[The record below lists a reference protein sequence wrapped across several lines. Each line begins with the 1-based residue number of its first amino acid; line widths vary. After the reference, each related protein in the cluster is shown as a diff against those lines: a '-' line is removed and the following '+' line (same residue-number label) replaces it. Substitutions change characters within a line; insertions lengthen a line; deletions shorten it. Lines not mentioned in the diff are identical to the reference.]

1 MKQIRHNVFET
12 NSSSTHSMIIHH
24 NGIQKNE
31 IPIGEDGYIHVKMNE
46 FGWEVR
52 NYYSQYDRLSYLST
66 MFATTSGAHTLWVS
80 DKDELNKVANDLMNN
95 KWFKGFS
102 KEIAKHAKCKGLK
115 IDPSEGYIDH
125 QSCEYGS
132 VIEFLNEWDTDAMEF
147 VFRHGIIVHTDND
160 NH

>member
-52 NYYSQYDRLSYLST
+52 NYYSQYDRLSYLIT

-147 VFRHGIIVHTDND
+147 VFGHGIIVHTDND

>member
-52 NYYSQYDRLSYLST
+52 NYYSQYDRLSYLIT

-95 KWFKGFS
+95 KWFKGLS

-147 VFRHGIIVHTDND
+147 VFGHGIIVHTDND

>member
-1 MKQIRHNVFET
+1 MKQIRRNVFET
-12 NSSSTHSMIIHH
+12 NSSSTHCMVIRH

-31 IPIGEDGYIHVKMNE
+31 IPIAEDGYIHVELSE

-52 NYYSQYDRLSYLST
+52 NYYSQYDRLSYLIT
-66 MFATTSGAHTLWVS
+66 MFAVTSGVHTSWVNNEE
-80 DKDELNKVANDLMNN
+80 ELNKAAKELMQN
-95 KWFKGFS
+95 KWFKNFS
-102 KEIAKHAKCKGLK
+102 KKVASHAKCKGLK

-132 VIEFLNEWDTDAMEF
+132 VVEFLHEWDTDAMEF
-147 VFRHGIIVHTDND
+147 VFGHGIVVHTDND

>member
-52 NYYSQYDRLSYLST
+52 NYYSQYDRLSYLIT
-66 MFATTSGAHTLWVS
+66 MFATTSGAHILWVS

-147 VFRHGIIVHTDND
+147 VFGHGIIVHTDND